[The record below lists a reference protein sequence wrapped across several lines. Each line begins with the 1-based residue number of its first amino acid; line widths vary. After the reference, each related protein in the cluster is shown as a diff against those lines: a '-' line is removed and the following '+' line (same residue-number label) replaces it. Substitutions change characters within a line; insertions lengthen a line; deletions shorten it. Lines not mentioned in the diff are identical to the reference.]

1 MFKKTRRK
9 IVLTIMAILVLIWV
23 GTLGFI
29 YISSYFEMSDRNER
43 MLQEHVEM
51 YTNEQKIEPFKP
63 EMPLRDNNMRD
74 YYNTPRFK
82 LSTFYSVTFSKDGTV
97 LEIHNN
103 KNSVYTD
110 KALEDIAKDIFKSNN
125 DTGVKSN
132 LTYRKADKGDYVLVA
147 FIDNTIF
154 NENMSTVFRYI
165 LIFGGVALIALYF
178 ISAFIAKKIVK
189 PLEENHQ
196 KQKQFISDAGHEL
209 KTPIS
214 VISANSD
221 LLAREIGENKWL
233 NNIQYENERMATL
246 VKQLLELAKN
256 ESITYKDELID
267 FSRLVAGELL
277 PFESI
282 AFEKGLNINA
292 VLNDN
297 IYIKGNTDRL
307 RQLIAILLDNALE
320 HNKDV
325 NEIEIRLTKERN
337 LARLS
342 VINGGN
348 AITKEEQKHLF
359 ERFYRTDAS
368 RNGEGGHYGLGLSIA
383 QAIVKAHGGKIDV
396 LCYNNLIEFKIFIP
410 LQ

>member
-1 MFKKTRRK
+1 
-9 IVLTIMAILVLIWV
+9 
-23 GTLGFI
+23 
-29 YISSYFEMSDRNER
+29 
-43 MLQEHVEM
+43 
-51 YTNEQKIEPFKP
+51 
-63 EMPLRDNNMRD
+63 
-74 YYNTPRFK
+74 
-82 LSTFYSVTFSKDGTV
+82 
-97 LEIHNN
+97 
-103 KNSVYTD
+103 
-110 KALEDIAKDIFKSNN
+110 
-125 DTGVKSN
+125 
-132 LTYRKADKGDYVLVA
+132 
-147 FIDNTIF
+147 
-154 NENMSTVFRYI
+154 
-165 LIFGGVALIALYF
+165 
-178 ISAFIAKKIVK
+178 
-189 PLEENHQ
+189 
-196 KQKQFISDAGHEL
+196 
-209 KTPIS
+209 
-214 VISANSD
+214 
-221 LLAREIGENKWL
+221 
-233 NNIQYENERMATL
+233 MATL

-320 HNKDV
+320 HNKDA

-396 LCYNNLIEFKIFIP
+396 LCYNNLIFLSHFNKNSIFFLYIGNINI
-410 LQ
+410 